1 MKTWIRWWGLG
12 LFVALGL
19 VWYLCI
25 DRLIEYGIETAGSK
39 AVGAQVDV
47 ADTKLSL
54 FSLRLELNG
63 LAVTNPEKPM
73 ENQVFSEHLSL
84 QLDSGRL
91 LRRQVIVDDARVEGL
106 KFNSPRTHSGAISQ
120 APDAQ
125 TTESEDD
132 SAGFDLPGI
141 DLPDPKKLIAAEKD
155 KIQAKL
161 KSIENNLKSIE
172 TQWDERLATLPNKKT
187 LDAYKA
193 RWKEIKKKS
202 WLQKISGTKSLHSD
216 VKADL
221 KVISDLNDQLEKD
234 IELVKA
240 EVARAKALPEKEA
253 DRILADLGYGG
264 GSRQLVKKLF
274 GEQAKQWLASFTG
287 LFQKAS
293 SLDQSDQEKAPER
306 GEGQWVHFTE
316 LTPHP
321 DFLIKHAKIAG
332 EIDFQS
338 ELLEFEGVANDMT
351 HQAKRWHKITTFA
364 FKGGSKSG
372 ADFSAKGDIDLRKEP
387 LSHLDLDFNKVTLK
401 DLVLSGSKSMPIS
414 LTSSL
419 LSGAGQVE
427 IKNDSINLTSSSQ
440 FTNAEFFTGEQLST
454 TKQLLADALKSVE
467 SFNIDLGLEGNV
479 EQPDM
484 TFKSNLDN
492 VLGKALKNQASDKI
506 SAYKKT
512 FKESMR
518 NEFLPELSSLDGNTD
533 FLKKIE
539 QQLKSK
545 KADMQS
551 ISKGL
556 F

>member
-54 FSLRLELNG
+54 FPLRLELNG

-264 GSRQLVKKLF
+264 GSRQLVK
-274 GEQAKQWLASFTG
+274 
-287 LFQKAS
+287 
-293 SLDQSDQEKAPER
+293 
-306 GEGQWVHFTE
+306 
-316 LTPHP
+316 
-321 DFLIKHAKIAG
+321 
-332 EIDFQS
+332 
-338 ELLEFEGVANDMT
+338 N
-351 HQAKRWHKITTFA
+351 
-364 FKGGSKSG
+364 
-372 ADFSAKGDIDLRKEP
+372 
-387 LSHLDLDFNKVTLK
+387 
-401 DLVLSGSKSMPIS
+401 
-414 LTSSL
+414 
-419 LSGAGQVE
+419 
-427 IKNDSINLTSSSQ
+427 
-440 FTNAEFFTGEQLST
+440 
-454 TKQLLADALKSVE
+454 
-467 SFNIDLGLEGNV
+467 
-479 EQPDM
+479 
-484 TFKSNLDN
+484 
-492 VLGKALKNQASDKI
+492 
-506 SAYKKT
+506 
-512 FKESMR
+512 
-518 NEFLPELSSLDGNTD
+518 
-533 FLKKIE
+533 
-539 QQLKSK
+539 
-545 KADMQS
+545 
-551 ISKGL
+551 
-556 F
+556 